1 MRDIRCLFGIHEF
14 TGWVEVGQLLKGKCS
29 RCGEVEILDFEANM
43 EYLSKDYPEVVTR
56 GRELYRQIDEFKQ
69 LKCAGIKGVDILDKK
84 VKEEK

>member
-1 MRDIRCLFGIHEF
+1 MRDIRCLFGRHEF

-29 RCGEVEILDFEANM
+29 RCREVEILDFEANM

-69 LKCAGIKGVDILDKK
+69 LKCAGLKGVDIPRGK
-84 VKEEK
+84 VNG